1 MNHYIQDFSTKKFK
15 MNFSFLLKTLFLI
28 FFTFKNSFSFEI
40 NEVAEGFFVHFGQQ
54 EDSNPKNN
62 GDIANIGFIVGSKSI
77 AVIDTGGT
85 PEIGKRLLKKIKET
99 SNLPISHIIITHSHP
114 DHFFGTEALAN
125 KKIIIIGHE
134 KLERALITNFE
145 FYKNLQFNLIKQ
157 ESIKKARLILPNQK
171 VRIGKTKTINI
182 GNREIEIKAWKSG
195 HTDNDLS
202 IYDKKTKFFWSEN
215 IFIERIPSI
224 RASIKGW
231 KSNLD
236 ETLKMDIDTIIPG
249 HGPLKKKNQ
258 AIQPMMNYFDRLIEE
273 VRKFHKSGKTLKDA
287 QNLAAPKNKER
298 WLLFDSYHSSNVTK
312 TFTELEWE

>member
-1 MNHYIQDFSTKKFK
+1 MNHYILNISTKKLK
-15 MNFSFLLKTLFLI
+15 MGLSFLLKAFFFI
-28 FFTFKNSFSFEI
+28 FFTIKNSFSFEI
-40 NEVAEGFFVHFGQQ
+40 DEVAEGLFVHFGEQ
-54 EDSNPKNN
+54 EDSSSQNS
-62 GDIANIGFIVGSKSI
+62 GDIANIGFIVGSESI
-77 AVIDTGGT
+77 VVIDTGGT
-85 PEIGKRLLKKIKET
+85 PEIGMKLRKKIKET

-114 DHFFGTEALAN
+114 DHFFGTEAFIN
-125 KKIIIIGHE
+125 DKITIIGHE
-134 KLERALITNFE
+134 KLERSLITNFE
-145 FYKNLQFNLIKQ
+145 FYRNLQFNLIKKD
-157 ESIKKARLILPNQK
+157 SIKQTKLIVPNQT
-171 VRIGKTKTINI
+171 VEIGKIKTINI

-202 IYDKKTKFFWSEN
+202 IYDKKTRFLWSEN

-258 AIQPMMNYFDRLIEE
+258 AIQPMMNYFDRLIKE

-287 QNLAAPKNKER
+287 QNLAAPKNKEG

>member
-1 MNHYIQDFSTKKFK
+1 MNHYIQIFSTKKLK
-15 MNFSFLLKTLFLI
+15 TSLELLLKVLFFIFLI
-28 FFTFKNSFSFEI
+28 FKNSFSFEV
-40 NEVAEGFFVHFGQQ
+40 NEVAKGLFVHFGEQ
-54 EDSNPKNN
+54 EDSNFKNN
-62 GDIANIGFIVGSKSI
+62 GDIANIGFIIGTKSI

-85 PEIGKRLLKKIKET
+85 PEIGMKFLKKIKET

-114 DHFFGTEALAN
+114 DHFFGTEAFVSEN
-125 KKIIIIGHE
+125 VIIIGHE

-157 ESIKKARLILPNQK
+157 ESIKKAKLIVPNQIVK
-171 VRIGKTKTINI
+171 VGKTKTINI

-202 IYDKKTKFFWSEN
+202 IYDKKTRFFWSEN
-215 IFIERIPSI
+215 IFVERIPSI
-224 RASIKGW
+224 RASVKGW

-249 HGPLKKKNQ
+249 HGPLKKKDQ
-258 AIQPMMNYFDRLIEE
+258 AIKPMLSYFDRLIKE
-273 VRKFHKSGKTLKDA
+273 VRRFHKTGKTLKDA
-287 QNLAAPKNKER
+287 QNFAAPKNKER

>member
-1 MNHYIQDFSTKKFK
+1 MNHYILIFSTKKFK
-15 MNFSFLLKTLFLI
+15 MNFKFLLKTLLLI
-28 FFTFKNSFSFEI
+28 FFTSKNCFSFEI
-40 NEVAEGFFVHFGQQ
+40 NEVAEGFFVHFGKQ
-54 EDSNPKNN
+54 EDSNAVNN

-85 PEIGKRLLKKIKET
+85 PEIGARLLKKIKET
-99 SNLPISHIIITHSHP
+99 SNLPVSHIIITHSHP
-114 DHFFGTEALAN
+114 DHFFGTEALVN
-125 KKIIIIGHE
+125 EKTIIIGHE

-157 ESIKKARLILPNQK
+157 ESIKKAKLILPNQTVK
-171 VRIGKTKTINI
+171 VDKIKTINI

-202 IYDKKTKFFWSEN
+202 IYDKKTRFLWSEN
-215 IFIERIPSI
+215 IFVERIPSV

-236 ETLKMDIDTIIPG
+236 ETLKMDIDTIVPG
-249 HGPLKKKNQ
+249 HGPLKKKKQ
-258 AIQPMMNYFDRLIEE
+258 AIQPMMSYFDRLIKE

-287 QNLAAPKNKER
+287 QNFAAPKNKEK

>member
-1 MNHYIQDFSTKKFK
+1 MNHYIQFFSTKKFK
-15 MNFSFLLKTLFLI
+15 MSSYLLLKIMFLVFFI
-28 FFTFKNSFSFEI
+28 FKKSFSFEVD
-40 NEVAEGFFVHFGQQ
+40 EVAKGLFVHFGKQ
-54 EDSNPKNN
+54 EDSNTKNN
-62 GDIANIGFIVGSKSI
+62 GDIANIGFIIGSKSI

-85 PEIGKRLLKKIKET
+85 PEIGMSLLKKIKEI
-99 SNLPISHIIITHSHP
+99 SSLPISHIIITHSHP
-114 DHFFGTEALAN
+114 DHFFGTEALVSE
-125 KKIIIIGHE
+125 KVSIIGHE

-157 ESIKKARLILPNQK
+157 ESIKKVKLILPNQTVK
-171 VRIGKTKTINI
+171 VGKIKTINI

-202 IYDKKTKFFWSEN
+202 IYDKKTRFFWSEN
-215 IFIERIPSI
+215 IFVERVPSI

-236 ETLKMDIDTIIPG
+236 ETLKMDIDGIIPG

-258 AIQPMMNYFDRLIEE
+258 AIQPMMNYFDRLIKE
-273 VRKFHKSGKTLKDA
+273 VRKFHESGKTLKDA
-287 QNLAAPKNKER
+287 QNLAATKNQER

-312 TFTELEWE
+312 TYTELEWE

>member
-1 MNHYIQDFSTKKFK
+1 MNHSILKFSTKKLK
-15 MNFSFLLKTLFLI
+15 IRLSLLSKTLFL
-28 FFTFKNSFSFEI
+28 FFFIFKNSFSFEI
-40 NEVAEGFFVHFGQQ
+40 NEVAKGLFVHFGEQ
-54 EDSNPKNN
+54 EDSNFKNN

-85 PEIGKRLLKKIKET
+85 PEIGMKLLEKIKET
-99 SNLPISHIIITHSHP
+99 SSLPISHIIITHSHP
-114 DHFFGTEALAN
+114 DHFFGTEALIN
-125 KKIIIIGHE
+125 EKVTIIGHE

-157 ESIKKARLILPNQK
+157 ESIKKVRLILPNQTVK
-171 VRIGKTKTINI
+171 VGKIKTINI

-202 IYDKKTKFFWSEN
+202 ILDKKTRFLWSEN
-215 IFIERIPSI
+215 IFVERIPSI

-249 HGPLKKKNQ
+249 HGPLKKKDQ
-258 AIQPMMNYFDRLIEE
+258 AIQPMMNYFDRLIDE

-287 QNLAAPKNKER
+287 QSLAAPKNQER

>member
-1 MNHYIQDFSTKKFK
+1 MNHYIINISTKKLK
-15 MNFSFLLKTLFLI
+15 MGLSFLLKALFFF

-40 NEVAEGFFVHFGQQ
+40 DEVAEGLFVHFGEQ
-54 EDSNPKNN
+54 EDSNSQNN
-62 GDIANIGFIVGSKSI
+62 GDIANIGFIVGSESI
-77 AVIDTGGT
+77 VVIDTGGT
-85 PEIGKRLLKKIKET
+85 PEIGMKLRKKIKEI

-114 DHFFGTEALAN
+114 DHFFGTEAFIN
-125 KKIIIIGHE
+125 DKITIIGHE
-134 KLERALITNFE
+134 KLERSLITNFE
-145 FYKNLQFNLIKQ
+145 FYKNLQFNLIKKD
-157 ESIKKARLILPNQK
+157 SIKQTKLIVPNQI
-171 VRIGKTKTINI
+171 VEIGKIKTINI

-202 IYDKKTKFFWSEN
+202 IYDKKTRFLWSEN

-258 AIQPMMNYFDRLIEE
+258 AIQPMMNYFDRLIKE

-287 QNLAAPKNKER
+287 QNLAAPKNKEG

>member
-1 MNHYIQDFSTKKFK
+1 MNHSILKFSTKKLK
-15 MNFSFLLKTLFLI
+15 IRLSLLSKTLFL
-28 FFTFKNSFSFEI
+28 FFFIFKNSYSFEI
-40 NEVAEGFFVHFGQQ
+40 NEVAKGLFVHFGEQ
-54 EDSNPKNN
+54 EDSNFKNN

-85 PEIGKRLLKKIKET
+85 PEIGMKLLEKIRET
-99 SNLPISHIIITHSHP
+99 SSLPISHIIITHSHP
-114 DHFFGTEALAN
+114 DHFFGTEALIN
-125 KKIIIIGHE
+125 EKVTIIGHE

-157 ESIKKARLILPNQK
+157 ESIKKVRLILPNQTVK
-171 VRIGKTKTINI
+171 VGKIKTINI

-202 IYDKKTKFFWSEN
+202 ILDKKTRFLWSEN
-215 IFIERIPSI
+215 IFVERIPSI

-249 HGPLKKKNQ
+249 HGPLKKKDQ
-258 AIQPMMNYFDRLIEE
+258 AIQPMMNYFDRLIDE

-287 QNLAAPKNKER
+287 QSLAAPKNQER

>member
-1 MNHYIQDFSTKKFK
+1 MNHYIIDFSTKKFK
-15 MNFSFLLKTLFLI
+15 INCSFLLKTLFLI

-114 DHFFGTEALAN
+114 DHFFGTEALVN
-125 KKIIIIGHE
+125 KKVKIIGHE

-157 ESIKKARLILPNQK
+157 ENIKKARLILPNQK
-171 VRIGKTKTINI
+171 VKIGKIKTINI

-202 IYDKKTKFFWSEN
+202 IYDKKTRFFWSEN
-215 IFIERIPSI
+215 IFVERIPSI

-258 AIQPMMNYFDRLIEE
+258 AIQPMMNYFDRLIKE
-273 VRKFHKSGKTLKDA
+273 VRKFHESGKTLKDA
-287 QNLAAPKNKER
+287 QNLAASKNKER
-298 WLLFDSYHSSNVTK
+298 WLLFDSYHGSNVTK

>member
-1 MNHYIQDFSTKKFK
+1 MNHYVLNFSTKKIK
-15 MNFSFLLKTLFLI
+15 MSLSLLYIII
-28 FFTFKNSFSFEI
+28 FFFLSYRNCLSFEVE
-40 NEVAEGFFVHFGQQ
+40 EVVDGLFVHFGKQ
-54 EDSNPKNN
+54 EDSNTLNK
-62 GDIANIGFIVGSKSI
+62 GDIANIGFIIGSKSI

-85 PEIGKRLLKKIKET
+85 PEIGKSLQKKIKEI
-99 SNLPISHIIITHSHP
+99 SKLPISHIIITHSHP
-114 DHFFGTEALAN
+114 DHFFGTQELIN
-125 KKIIIIGHE
+125 NNTIVLGHE
-134 KLERALITNFE
+134 KLERALINNFE

-157 ESIKKARLILPNQK
+157 ESIKQAKLIVPNQTVK
-171 VRIGKTKTINI
+171 VGSIETIDV
-182 GNREIEIKAWKSG
+182 GNREIEIQAWKSG

-215 IFIERIPSI
+215 IFIQRVPSI

-249 HGPLKKKNQ
+249 HGPLKKKNE
-258 AIQPMMNYFDRLIEE
+258 AIKPMMNYFDRLIKE
-273 VRKFHKSGKTLKDA
+273 VRKFHKSGKTLKET
-287 QNLAAPKNKER
+287 QNRAAPKNKER

>member
-1 MNHYIQDFSTKKFK
+1 MNHYVLNFSTKKIK
-15 MNFSFLLKTLFLI
+15 MSFSLLYIII
-28 FFTFKNSFSFEI
+28 FFFLSYRNCLSFEVE
-40 NEVAEGFFVHFGQQ
+40 EVVDGLFVHFGKQ
-54 EDSNPKNN
+54 EDSNTVNK
-62 GDIANIGFIVGSKSI
+62 GDIANIGFIIGSKSI

-85 PEIGKRLLKKIKET
+85 PEIGKSLQKKIKEI
-99 SNLPISHIIITHSHP
+99 SKLPISHIIITHSHP
-114 DHFFGTEALAN
+114 DHFFGTQELINN
-125 KKIIIIGHE
+125 KTIVIGHE
-134 KLERALITNFE
+134 KLERALINNFE

-157 ESIKKARLILPNQK
+157 ESIKQAKLIVPNQTVK
-171 VRIGKTKTINI
+171 VGSIETIDI
-182 GNREIEIKAWKSG
+182 GNREIEIQAWKSG

-215 IFIERIPSI
+215 IFIQRIPSI

-249 HGPLKKKNQ
+249 HGPLKKKNE
-258 AIQPMMNYFDRLIEE
+258 AIKPMMNYFDRLIKE
-273 VRKFHKSGKTLKDA
+273 VRKFHKSGKTLKET
-287 QNLAAPKNKER
+287 QNRAAPKNKER

>member
-1 MNHYIQDFSTKKFK
+1 MNHYILDFSTKKFK
-15 MNFSFLLKTLFLI
+15 MNISFLLKTLFLI

-114 DHFFGTEALAN
+114 DHFFGTEALVN
-125 KKIIIIGHE
+125 EKVIIIGHE

-171 VRIGKTKTINI
+171 VKIGKTKTINI

-258 AIQPMMNYFDRLIEE
+258 AIQPMMNYFDRLIKE